1 MAIKAVKLRRRD
13 SLIISVNANTFII
26 AAAKKQKTK
35 TNILPVVNVSRITSV
50 MAGWGATPSNST
62 DANITIKL
70 ARRDPPVVRPQSSA
84 TMPTKHESPMVII
97 MLNENFIVSTSSTM
111 SMPQCG
117 LRARTARSSERHL
130 VESVSD
136 GWCQSNNRISLESR
150 LGIGKLFVGIGP

>member
-1 MAIKAVKLRRRD
+1 MAVKAVKLRRHD
-13 SLIISVNANTFII
+13 SLIVPVNASASVI
-26 AAAKKQKTK
+26 AAAKTQKTK

-70 ARRDPPVVRPQSSA
+70 ARSDPPVVRPQSSA

-97 MLNENFIVSTSSTM
+97 MLNENLIISTSSTM

-117 LRARTARSSERHL
+117 LLARTARSSERHL

-136 GWCQSNNRISLESR
+136 GWCQANNRTSLDSS
-150 LGIGKLFVGIGP
+150 LGIGKSFVGP